1 MPDQPFVLDKGA
13 STPLYERVKAKLLDE
28 IHSGRYGPGGP
39 VPTESRLCEIYNV
52 SRITVRRAI
61 SELQDERFLEKRH
74 GKGTFVSLPRMM
86 SSLLDVGGFTEN
98 YPMRGYPLTKILLNV
113 NVGKADESLARELCI
128 APGAPIVTIQR
139 LIKVE
144 KTPMTLETS
153 DLPLDLFP
161 KLDER
166 ILDSGSLYTLLKEEY
181 GRVVTFAKRL
191 INVRLAD
198 TMEQSYLECRNMEPL
213 FEVEKTVFDADKV
226 PLERSLLLS
235 PASRTTLTISNG
247 RENVRSNDA
256 SFMHE
261 HSMKRI

>member
-1 MPDQPFVLDKGA
+1 MLDEPFILDKGA
-13 STPLYERVKAKLLDE
+13 STPLYQQVKAKLLAE
-28 IHSGRYGPGGP
+28 IRSGRYGPGDP
-39 VPTESRLCEIYNV
+39 IPTEPKLCEIYDV

-86 SSLLDVGGFTEN
+86 SSLPDLGGFTEN
-98 YPMRGYPLTKILLNV
+98 YPTRGYPLKKILLNV
-113 NVGKADESLARELCI
+113 NVGNADESLARELSI
-128 APGAPIVTIQR
+128 SPGAPIVTIQR

-166 ILDSGSLYTLLKEEY
+166 ILSSESLYTLLKEEY
-181 GRVVTFAKRL
+181 GREIAFAKRV
-191 INVRLAD
+191 INVRFAD
-198 TMEQSYLECRNMEPL
+198 AMEQSYLECRNMEPL
-213 FEVEKTVFDADKV
+213 FEVEKTVFDSEKV
-226 PLERSLLLS
+226 PLQRSLLLS

-247 RENVRSNDA
+247 RQEAGSNALND
-256 SFMHE
+256 
-261 HSMKRI
+261 